1 MRYEDAV
8 KIGSAVE
15 GYVRCTYVRMNDSKE
30 GYIYSLQHH
39 DAYKVTEAHLGAEDY
54 FEGER
59 NYGGGSASEEVQE
72 TVIEHNADYSVFTE
86 DIPVVKAVA
95 PFAAWGKTKMIECKL
110 TDYARDLIKKRI
122 TSDYRKQK
130 KYLVEK
136 VWWGDAV
143 ESNVKKSESG
153 SVESGEKILH
163 KAGERKTMV
172 DTWDK
177 NTAYT
182 EAFMKYG
189 CPAKLEE
196 QFLVWYKTMIATG
209 GQAMG
214 QRNPLSESL
223 TKSILGNPNKYMYVI
238 TEYYPTITGHFNELQ
253 EQCLANVLDKNAT
266 FIVKE
271 CAIDWFPTKIDG
283 AFITDSDGKLIT
295 IDAALLASRKRLDR
309 AKAILAAASTY
320 AIF

>member
-1 MRYEDAV
+1 MRYEDAA

-15 GYVRCTYVRMNDSKE
+15 GYVRCTYVRMNDSEE

-39 DAYKVTEAHLGAEDY
+39 DAYKVTEAHLGVEEF
-54 FEGER
+54 FEGTQ
-59 NYGGGSASEEVQE
+59 NYGGGAASDEVKE
-72 TVIEHNADYSVFTE
+72 SVIEAGADYNVFVE

-110 TDYARDLIKKRI
+110 TEYTRDMIYRRIK
-122 TSDYRKQK
+122 SDYRNQK

-163 KAGERKTMV
+163 TAGERKTMV
-172 DTWDK
+172 DTWNK
-177 NTAYT
+177 GTAYT

-189 CPAKLEE
+189 CPAELEQ
-196 QFLVWYKTMIATG
+196 QFLEWYKVMILSAG
-209 GQAMG
+209 RASMSS
-214 QRNPLSESL
+214 PLPERL

-238 TEYYPTITGHFNELQ
+238 TEYYPTIIGHFNELQ
-253 EQCLANVLDKNAT
+253 EQCLANVLDKDAT

-283 AFITDSDGKLIT
+283 AFITDRDGNLVT
-295 IDAALLASRKRLDR
+295 IDVALEKAKKRLDM
-309 AKAILAAASTY
+309 AKAILAATATF
-320 AIF
+320 AII